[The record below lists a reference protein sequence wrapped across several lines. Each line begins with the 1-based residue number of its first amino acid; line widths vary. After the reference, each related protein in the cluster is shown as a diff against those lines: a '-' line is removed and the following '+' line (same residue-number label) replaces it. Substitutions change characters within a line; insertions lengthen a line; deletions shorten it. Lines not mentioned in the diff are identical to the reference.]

1 MNKVLCILLLLGAI
15 GAFVLSQR
23 DSYTWKNHSYT
34 GWPVGEEQT
43 AYIQSTD
50 RFFYIAIGVAFM
62 TGFFYFLA
70 KLRKEDLRTG
80 DSLH

>member
-23 DSYTWKNHSYT
+23 ESYMVRDHDRR
-34 GWPVGEEQT
+34 GWPVGEEQIVHLQT
-43 AYIQSTD
+43 SD

-62 TGFFYFLA
+62 TGFLYSLA
-70 KLRKEDLRTG
+70 KLRKADLRR
-80 DSLH
+80 LRQAH